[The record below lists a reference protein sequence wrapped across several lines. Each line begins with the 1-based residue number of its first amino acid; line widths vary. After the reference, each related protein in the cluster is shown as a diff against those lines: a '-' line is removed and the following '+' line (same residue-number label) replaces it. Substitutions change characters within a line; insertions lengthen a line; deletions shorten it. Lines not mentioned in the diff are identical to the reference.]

1 MKMNEPNE
9 KQLIKMIC
17 DNLGEDL
24 DKLKTDDLKHAVKS
38 SDKCMKLIKSLDL
51 TVECYK
57 KYNVEVSEDMHKRL
71 MDFLGFE
78 KSK

>member
-1 MKMNEPNE
+1 MSEPNE

-24 DKLKTDDLKHAVKS
+24 DKLKAEEVKVAVTS

-57 KYNVEVSEDMHKRL
+57 KYNVEVTEDMHKRL

-78 KSK
+78 KSE

>member
-1 MKMNEPNE
+1 MNEPNE

-24 DKLKTDDLKHAVKS
+24 DKLKADEIKLVVKS
-38 SDKCMKLIKSLDL
+38 SDKCLKLIKSLDL

-57 KYNVEVSEDMHKRL
+57 KYNVEVTEDMHKRL
-71 MDFLGFE
+71 MDFLGLE
-78 KSK
+78 ESK

>member
-1 MKMNEPNE
+1 MSEPNE

-24 DKLKTDDLKHAVKS
+24 EKLKTEELKIAVKS
-38 SDKCMKLIKSLDL
+38 SDKCVKLIKSLDL

-57 KYNVEVSEDMHKRL
+57 KYNVEVTHDMHKRL
-71 MDFLGFE
+71 MDFLGLEE
-78 KSK
+78 KDRT